1 MKRNLLVLSLLMIFL
16 FVSVPLMY
24 SALTGVILGKITD
37 KDGTPLPGVKVTI
50 SGPSL
55 QGVREDFTNE
65 SGVFRI
71 PELPP
76 GEYTIKAELEGMKP
90 VEKKGIRV
98 YINKT
103 TKITLKMEIKPYEQ
117 TVEVTAEAP
126 VMDVTTSTQA
136 VNIDK
141 DFMEKLAS
149 GGLSYQDAVTLVGGV
164 VGGGNPQVHGGT
176 KMDNVYL
183 MDGVDTTD
191 SLTGTFGSN
200 INEDAI
206 EEVEIQTGGFQAEY
220 GRALGGIVNAITKSG
235 GNNFSGSLRV
245 EYENNQWEETSFYS
259 RQEPEKRTLWI
270 PTLTFGGPIVKDKLW
285 FFITGRYIKE
295 SDSIKAIT
303 GPYDDPQNPSG
314 KVDTGSEWL
323 FPYAKL
329 TFQPTVS
336 HKFVLKYNAE
346 DTVIHGD
353 NASTGRTESATS
365 KQEQGGPFWGFEWT
379 WLFSQDSFL
388 SVQASML
395 NGFLDVV
402 PENDDFSAV
411 GYHDAEEGIYW
422 GGAGDYR
429 KNERNRADFII
440 SYSQYLDEWIK
451 GSHDMKF
458 GFEYQLMEVVRETG
472 YTGGMFMSYN
482 NYQQG
487 KDKYGWDKD
496 YYYDEKTVVSGGK
509 SSTYKGDYYALYA
522 QDSWELQ
529 DGLTLNLGVR
539 MEYTVYQNDTGRVK
553 AETLNTK
560 DYTNKITTQDNAGKF
575 FMPAPRLGLAWDI
588 GNEGKRKLSV
598 FLGRYYNPLDLQI
611 PGMLL
616 EKSTEYAY
624 YRRKLADDADRGNY
638 EDRKYEWDD
647 WRFYE
652 SYGGEE
658 NVNTLDPDLK
668 PEHSDEFQI
677 GYEQQVHQN
686 VAVGLTFTYR
696 HTTNIVEDAGIFY
709 EYDKNTNEWTGRAYY
724 AWDLPENWQDHP
736 DYYYDLDHYYVTNP
750 PGAKRNYYG
759 LELTVKANVG
769 RFNLLAAYTYA
780 QAKGV
785 VYGDQPMVAGAYS
798 ATGGVTHFSV
808 YYDTYDLSKNLYGR
822 LPYDI
827 DHYFKIH
834 ATYDFFPNTWYA
846 FSLGV
851 SYFSRNG
858 YAYDRLTYE
867 PYYGGTYSTAKYGR
881 GTYRLPQVSF
891 MDMSIQK
898 HFPFG
903 KDAKYGTLS
912 VILDINNV
920 FSSEYLLSR
929 NNQDPGNRKPWAFD
943 SNGAHASPRSYHLSV
958 KYAF

>member
-206 EEVEIQTGGFQAEY
+206 DEVEIQTGGFQAEY

-235 GNNFSGSLRV
+235 GNNFSGSLRI

-259 RQEPEKRTLWI
+259 RQKPEKRTLWI
-270 PTLTFGGPIVKDKLW
+270 PTLTFGGPIIKDKLW

-295 SDSIKAIT
+295 SDSIRAIT

-329 TFQPTVS
+329 TFQPSVS

-353 NASTGRTESATS
+353 NASAGRTESATN
-365 KQEQGGPFWGFEWT
+365 KQEQGGPFWGFDWT

-388 SVQASML
+388 TVQASML
-395 NGFLDVV
+395 NGFLNVV

-411 GYHDAEEGIYW
+411 GYSDAEEGIYW

-458 GFEYQLMEVVRETG
+458 GFEYQLM
-472 YTGGMFMSYN
+472 
-482 NYQQG
+482 
-487 KDKYGWDKD
+487 
-496 YYYDEKTVVSGGK
+496 
-509 SSTYKGDYYALYA
+509 
-522 QDSWELQ
+522 
-529 DGLTLNLGVR
+529 
-539 MEYTVYQNDTGRVK
+539 
-553 AETLNTK
+553 
-560 DYTNKITTQDNAGKF
+560 
-575 FMPAPRLGLAWDI
+575 
-588 GNEGKRKLSV
+588 
-598 FLGRYYNPLDLQI
+598 
-611 PGMLL
+611 
-616 EKSTEYAY
+616 
-624 YRRKLADDADRGNY
+624 
-638 EDRKYEWDD
+638 
-647 WRFYE
+647 
-652 SYGGEE
+652 
-658 NVNTLDPDLK
+658 
-668 PEHSDEFQI
+668 
-677 GYEQQVHQN
+677 
-686 VAVGLTFTYR
+686 
-696 HTTNIVEDAGIFY
+696 
-709 EYDKNTNEWTGRAYY
+709 
-724 AWDLPENWQDHP
+724 
-736 DYYYDLDHYYVTNP
+736 
-750 PGAKRNYYG
+750 
-759 LELTVKANVG
+759 
-769 RFNLLAAYTYA
+769 
-780 QAKGV
+780 
-785 VYGDQPMVAGAYS
+785 
-798 ATGGVTHFSV
+798 
-808 YYDTYDLSKNLYGR
+808 
-822 LPYDI
+822 
-827 DHYFKIH
+827 
-834 ATYDFFPNTWYA
+834 
-846 FSLGV
+846 
-851 SYFSRNG
+851 
-858 YAYDRLTYE
+858 
-867 PYYGGTYSTAKYGR
+867 
-881 GTYRLPQVSF
+881 
-891 MDMSIQK
+891 
-898 HFPFG
+898 
-903 KDAKYGTLS
+903 
-912 VILDINNV
+912 
-920 FSSEYLLSR
+920 
-929 NNQDPGNRKPWAFD
+929 
-943 SNGAHASPRSYHLSV
+943 
-958 KYAF
+958 